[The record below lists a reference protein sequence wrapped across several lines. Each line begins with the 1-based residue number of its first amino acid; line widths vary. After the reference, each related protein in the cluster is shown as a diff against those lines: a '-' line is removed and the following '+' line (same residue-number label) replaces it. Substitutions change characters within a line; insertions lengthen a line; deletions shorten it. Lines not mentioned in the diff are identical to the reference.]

1 MSQQLAKSIDAGAA
15 SNKPS
20 SVAVGELDL
29 RKEKWTGTQN
39 PSTSNTVAIA
49 GFFFPIAVCKIAKTW
64 LGPNA
69 PLESEILAR
78 FGAYPAQET
87 LKSLANE
94 VQAELGFHRDRP
106 QQLLRQT
113 FPLLAELNDN
123 KALIILSAEHDHFN
137 VLGEKGRQK
146 ISAEQLVPNLTGNWL
161 RVHQT
166 IASDQNTNGG
176 SDQAKS
182 VPQETALWPAL
193 KRLMA
198 MATQNY
204 RAFFVRLLTAAF
216 LSNLLLVVLPLFI
229 TIVYDRVVPHGA
241 FETLTALTLGVVLA
255 LMIDVGLRAARVNM
269 QEAIGV
275 KLGLNLQSALYRKL
289 VSVPLA
295 TGQQF
300 AKGFTSTINEMDHAS
315 LLVPTLVTG
324 LLADLPFVILMLAL
338 VYALTGIVV
347 LVPICGILII
357 GAAVAWG
364 SFNTQKNARATHDA
378 RIEVQD
384 QAIETCATLATAKA
398 TRTEHLLLDKWERRT
413 DNSAYLNH
421 KTRQASAFSTQLML
435 NITQLTIVMTIVV
448 GAIEV
453 NAGMMTLG
461 NLAAA
466 TLLVGRIISPISQLI
481 MQLGQIGNLK
491 SGITKAM
498 ALLELQEE
506 TGGDS
511 AHSSARIEGNIALRH
526 VQFCYPGAA
535 DPSLKNISLDIRAGE
550 RIGVIGRN
558 GGGKS
563 TLLKLIPRLYAP
575 TQGQLMFDG
584 YDARQISPFLLRQSI
599 GYMSQDTV
607 LVNDSVRANIV
618 NGVDNI
624 AHDWMAK
631 VSNISG
637 VSDIVQR
644 HPQGF
649 NLTVG
654 PRGEHLSGGERQAV
668 GLARTLAANPKI
680 LLLDEPTSAM
690 DNTTEAALIQKLPE
704 ILQDRTLILATHR
717 MQLLRLV
724 DRIIWIENGTIM
736 ADGPRDQV
744 LQKLQ
749 SKAS

>member
-1 MSQQLAKSIDAGAA
+1 LSQQLAKSIDTGAA
-15 SNKPS
+15 SNETS

-29 RKEKWTGTQN
+29 RKGKWTEGQ
-39 PSTSNTVAIA
+39 STRDAQKIEFA
-49 GFFFPIAVCKIAKTW
+49 GFFFPVAVCKIAKTW
-64 LGPNA
+64 LGVNA
-69 PLESEILAR
+69 PSESEILAR

-87 LKSLANE
+87 LKNLAKE

-106 QQLLRQT
+106 QHLLRQS
-113 FPLLAELNDN
+113 FPLLAELKDN
-123 KALIILSAEHDHFN
+123 KALIILSAEQNHFN
-137 VLGEKGRQK
+137 VLGESGRQK
-146 ISAEQLVPNLTGNWL
+146 ISAEQLLHNLTGNWL

-166 IASDQNTNGG
+166 IKADQ
-176 SDQAKS
+176 QANHDAEQRHNP
-182 VPQETALWPAL
+182 PQEPALWPAL
-193 KRLMA
+193 KRLTA

-204 RAFFVRLLTAAF
+204 RPFFVRLLTAAF

-255 LMIDVGLRAARVNM
+255 LLIDVGLRASRVNM

-338 VYALTGIVV
+338 VYTLTGAVV

-378 RIEVQD
+378 RVEVQD
-384 QAIETCATLATAKA
+384 QANETCATLATAKA

-498 ALLELQEE
+498 TLLDLPEE
-506 TGGDS
+506 AGGDS
-511 AHSSARIEGNIALRH
+511 AHSGAQIEGNISLRNLS
-526 VQFCYPGAA
+526 FSYPGAA
-535 DPSLKNISLDIRAGE
+535 DPSLKNINLDIRAGE
-550 RIGVIGRN
+550 RIGIIGRN

-575 TQGQLMFDG
+575 TEGQLMFDG
-584 YDARQISPFLLRQSI
+584 YDARQISPFILRQSI

-607 LVNDSVRANIV
+607 LMNDSVRANIL
-618 NGVDNI
+618 NGVEN
-624 AHDWMAK
+624 AAPEWLAK
-631 VSNISG
+631 ISNISG
-637 VSDIVQR
+637 VGEIVQR

-649 NLTVG
+649 NLPVG

-690 DNTTEAALIQKLPE
+690 DNTTEAALIQKMPE
-704 ILQDRTLILATHR
+704 VLTDRTLIVATHR

-724 DRIIWIENGTIM
+724 DRIIWIENGVIM

>member
-1 MSQQLAKSIDAGAA
+1 MSQQLAKSKNQSDAAA
-15 SNKPS
+15 APNA
-20 SVAVGELDL
+20 VAVGQLDL
-29 RKEKWTGTQN
+29 RKEKWDTESPAPQK
-39 PSTSNTVAIA
+39 SKVAIA
-49 GFFFPIAVCKIAKTW
+49 GLFFPIAISKIAKSW

-69 PLESEILAR
+69 PQEKEILAR

-87 LKSLANE
+87 LKGLASE

-106 QQLLRQT
+106 QNLLRQP
-113 FPLLAELNDN
+113 FPLLAELKDH
-123 KALIILSAEHDHFN
+123 KALIILSAEQNHFN

-146 ISAEQLVPNLTGNWL
+146 ISADQLVQSLTGNWL
-161 RVHQT
+161 SVHQS
-166 IASDQNTNGG
+166 INADQNTIAGG
-176 SDQAKS
+176 G
-182 VPQETALWPAL
+182 PQEQAPQAISLRAALR
-193 KRLMA
+193 RLVA
-198 MATQNY
+198 MAAQNY
-204 RAFFVRLLTAAF
+204 RPFFVRLLTAAF

-255 LMIDVGLRAARVNM
+255 LLVDMGLRASRVNM

-289 VSVPLA
+289 VSVPLVK
-295 TGQQF
+295 GQQF
-300 AKGFTSTINEMDHAS
+300 SKGFTSTINEMDHAA
-315 LLVPTLVTG
+315 LLVPTLVTA

-338 VYALTGIVV
+338 VYSLTGIVV
-347 LVPICGILII
+347 IVPICGILII
-357 GAAVAWG
+357 AGVVAWG
-364 SFNTQKNARATHDA
+364 SYNTQKNARATHEA
-378 RIEVQD
+378 RIDVQD
-384 QAIETCATLATAKA
+384 QANETCATLATAKT

-413 DNSAYLNH
+413 DNSAFLNH
-421 KTRQASAFSTQLML
+421 QTRQASAFSTQLML
-435 NITQLTIVMTIVV
+435 NVTQLTIVMTIVV

-466 TLLVGRIISPISQLI
+466 TLLVGRIISPVSQLI
-481 MQLGQIGNLK
+481 MQLGQVGNLK

-498 ALLELQEE
+498 MLLDLPDE
-506 TGGDS
+506 TGGD
-511 AHSSARIEGNIALRH
+511 AARGGADIEGNIAMRH
-526 VQFCYPGAA
+526 VQFAYPNAP
-535 DPSLKNISLDIRAGE
+535 DPSLKNINLDIRAGE
-550 RIGVIGRN
+550 RIGIIGRN

-575 TQGQLMFDG
+575 TEGQLMFDG
-584 YDARQISPFLLRQSI
+584 SDARQISPFLLRQSI

-618 NGVDNI
+618 NGSENI
-624 AHDWMAK
+624 DPAWLAK
-631 VSNISG
+631 IANISG

-649 NLTVG
+649 NLPVG

-668 GLARTLAANPKI
+668 GLARTLATNPKI

-690 DNTTEAALIQKLPE
+690 DNTTEAALIRKLPE
-704 ILQDRTLILATHR
+704 ILADRTLILATHR

-744 LQKLQ
+744 LQNLQ